1 MLRHMVLIKVPV
13 IAIFTK
19 FDGLV
24 STAYGELRDKEKLS
38 MKEAKNKKF
47 ERALEKLKT
56 NFVEPLDATASRPS
70 DYVRL
75 DGKLPN
81 TNIMGVHML

>member
-1 MLRHMVLIKVPV
+1 
-13 IAIFTK
+13 
-19 FDGLV
+19 
-24 STAYGELRDKEKLS
+24 

-47 ERALEKLKT
+47 ERAQEKLKT
-56 NFVEPLDATASRPS
+56 NFVEPLEATASQPS